1 MARLV
6 VRSDVRTLVVL
17 PLLMLAFA
25 APAAAQWSP
34 RAAPAPA
41 PAVEIAPYAGVL
53 ISDDLLRGPF
63 GTAVGPA
70 NAPVFGAQVRFP
82 LAFGVSLFANGAYST
97 ADLRA
102 SAPVVGGMNFGESTT
117 WLYDGGVE
125 VALPL
130 PGVARPFIQVGAGGV
145 HRKLDVQGVS
155 TSADDFM
162 FNVGAGLDIAFSSN
176 VGLRLMAKDYMGEF
190 DVEEAAFLPIDGDRM
205 HNVALSAGLRLSF

>member
-1 MARLV
+1 ERPFAVTVGGCAGSRIPRKNRSVPRFPARAAAGTTRASPRGADLSSVPGGPMARLV

-70 NAPVFGAQVRFP
+70 NAPVFGAQ
-82 LAFGVSLFANGAYST
+82 
-97 ADLRA
+97 
-102 SAPVVGGMNFGESTT
+102 
-117 WLYDGGVE
+117 
-125 VALPL
+125 
-130 PGVARPFIQVGAGGV
+130 
-145 HRKLDVQGVS
+145 
-155 TSADDFM
+155 
-162 FNVGAGLDIAFSSN
+162 
-176 VGLRLMAKDYMGEF
+176 
-190 DVEEAAFLPIDGDRM
+190 
-205 HNVALSAGLRLSF
+205 